1 VFPDTCSSSRSGAM
15 DLLRLRDT
23 DGQEQ
28 LVGFGARIRAATR
41 VQVDMSAV
49 AGNPDKICSG

>member
-1 VFPDTCSSSRSGAM
+1 MLIIAKRRD
-15 DLLRLRDT
+15 DLFRLRDT
-23 DGQEQ
+23 DGQTQ
-28 LVGFGARIRAATR
+28 LVGYGARIRAAAK